1 LAQLKEAGQREFMMP
16 RSRQHRPARQKAA
29 ALKKHLVEKVP
40 VSDVCEEIG
49 LQPSVFYT
57 WQKQLFDNADKAFD
71 GTRSGGGN
79 ARERELEAKIAALEA
94 KLARKDAV
102 IAEISEEHVK
112 LKKSLGE
119 P

>member
-1 LAQLKEAGQREFMMP
+1 MRQGKRERNMP
-16 RSRQHRPARQKAA
+16 RTRQNRPAKQKAA
-29 ALKKHLVEKVP
+29 ALRKHLVDKVA

-57 WQKQLFDNADKAFD
+57 WQKQLFENADKAFD
-71 GTRSGGGN
+71 GGRASN
-79 ARERELEAKIAALEA
+79 AREKELEAKIAALEA

-102 IAEISEEHVK
+102 IAEISEE
-112 LKKSLGE
+112 LARSKKELGE

>member
-1 LAQLKEAGQREFMMP
+1 MA
-16 RSRQHRPARQKAA
+16 RSRKHRPAQQKAS

-57 WQKQLFDNADKAFD
+57 WQKQLFDNADKAFE
-71 GTRSGGGN
+71 GTRGGGN

-112 LKKSLGE
+112 LKKELGE
-119 P
+119 L